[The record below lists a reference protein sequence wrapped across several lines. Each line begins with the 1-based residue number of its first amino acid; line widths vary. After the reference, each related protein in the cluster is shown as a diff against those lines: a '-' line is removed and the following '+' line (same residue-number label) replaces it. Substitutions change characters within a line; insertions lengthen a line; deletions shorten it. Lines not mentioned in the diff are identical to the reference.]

1 MIRNPKVFFL
11 SKQRDASG
19 SSDIQKLLETDLI
32 AGDLVETWNHGIGI
46 CLGKAVKLLKPPK
59 TPYTKWLKKCPVPLS
74 ITTRYKNCL
83 EAFSDVL
90 LYATN
95 EKGISL
101 EVSVFDEGIKK
112 YVPDIDKRYQ
122 FLRYFRAPCRSRGFN
137 VVHKDAVQ
145 VVFGKFGEYFEHSTD
160 DVLLLEQ
167 TCAKK
172 LRATFLEKLQPL
184 KSMVFLSAVY
194 MPENVQGDSE
204 VAFIWNTITSQSSY
218 CGHTKYNH
226 KQIFE
231 NGGGVLF
238 EASDYMYV
246 VCCSARFDIIDQLVA
261 AIVTSLSGNFKLLQ
275 VSDEDSFCV
284 DEAFSAAFVLRNPFL
299 ETTLMQTLFWKKPHN
314 LHNISNPNSPLLLV
328 AYRVLWCRR
337 TMLDVY
343 ICFPHLPVYIMLE
356 ILDWLGEVTHMPH
369 VSKVAFLENIC
380 KSTRKVF
387 DARHEISSDPNGEIK
402 KRSGE

>member
-32 AGDLVETWNHGIGI
+32 DGDLLETGDVRIGI
-46 CLGKAVKLLKPPK
+46 CLDKRVKFLNLINFLS
-59 TPYTKWLKKCPVPLS
+59 TKWLKKCSIPLR

-83 EAFSDVL
+83 EAFSEVV
-90 LYATN
+90 LYAS
-95 EKGISL
+95 EKNGICL
-101 EVSVFDEGIKK
+101 EVSVFDDGIKK

-122 FLRYFRAPCRSRGFN
+122 FLRYFRARCRSREN
-137 VVHKDAVQ
+137 NIVCEDAVQ
-145 VVFGKFGEYFEHSTD
+145 VVFGKFGDYFEHSTD

-172 LRATFLEKLQPL
+172 LRATFLENLLPL

-204 VAFIWNTITSQSSY
+204 VAFIWNTITGQSSY

-226 KQIFE
+226 KQIFK

-275 VSDEDSFCV
+275 VSDEDSFTV
-284 DEAFSAAFVLRNPFL
+284 NEAFSAAFVLRNPSL
-299 ETTLMQTLFWKKPHN
+299 ETTLMPTLFWKKPHN
-314 LHNISNPNSPLLLV
+314 LHNISDPNSPLLLV

-337 TMLDVY
+337 TMLDAY

-387 DARHEISSDPNGEIK
+387 DARHEISSNPNGEIK
-402 KRSGE
+402 K

>member
-11 SKQRDASG
+11 PKQRDASG

-32 AGDLVETWNHGIGI
+32 AGDLVETWYYGIGI
-46 CLGKAVKLLKPPK
+46 CLGKAVKLLKPPR
-59 TPYTKWLKKCPVPLS
+59 PPGTKWLKKCPVPLS

-83 EAFSDVL
+83 EAFSEVL
-90 LYATN
+90 LYAIN

-101 EVSVFDEGIKK
+101 EVSVFDEGIKQ

-122 FLRYFRAPCRSRGFN
+122 FLRYFRAPCRSREN
-137 VVHKDAVQ
+137 NIVHKDAVQ
-145 VVFGKFGEYFEHSTD
+145 VVFGKFGEYFEHSTNN
-160 DVLLLEQ
+160 VLLLEE

-172 LRATFLEKLQPL
+172 LRATFLEKLQPS
-184 KSMVFLSAVY
+184 KSMVFLCAVY

-204 VAFIWNTITSQSSY
+204 VDYIWNTITGQSSY

-226 KQIFE
+226 KQIFK

-275 VSDEDSFCV
+275 VSDEDSFAV
-284 DEAFSAAFVLRNPFL
+284 NEAFSAAFVLRNPSL
-299 ETTLMQTLFWKKPHN
+299 ETTLMPTLFWKKPHN
-314 LHNISNPNSPLLLV
+314 LHNISDPNSPLLLV

-337 TMLDVY
+337 TMLDAY

-387 DARHEISSDPNGEIK
+387 DARHEISSNPNGEIK
-402 KRSGE
+402 K